1 MIKRISLLMAAAL
14 LVATMAIAG
23 TLASPA
29 FAKSCPDIAGCKTTD
44 DPTKRNPKFTV
55 SNTGNSPVH
64 ECKRNP
70 SGKCK

>member
-14 LVATMAIAG
+14 LVATIVVAG
-23 TLASPA
+23 LASPA
-29 FAKSCPDIAGCKTTD
+29 FARSCPDIPGCKTTD